1 VTDTVE
7 VKLKLKHTQGLG
19 ETHAVGET
27 SGIESTTH
35 EPAEIPEDSLRWCF
49 EVLTAAAPESPPF
62 DLCRPPPIAPD
73 TLERLKTGIATIP
86 PLPEIWHRVRQ
97 MMETDEAS
105 PHDLARLI
113 EQDPVLSSHVLQW
126 GNSAVYAPSG
136 THVST
141 DVGVILARMGMDEAQ
156 NLILESLLPT
166 LGEMDEKSSIQA
178 QHIWF
183 HSKAIAMFCRQ
194 LAGFSSH
201 IVEHHAGLV
210 GLLHDIGKLII
221 LHMEDEA
228 SLDRIAS
235 SIAAGEPDVL
245 AEWQVLGYT
254 HIDAGMML
262 ALHWHLPREVHHF
275 IYFHHHASWHALK
288 DWPHDQHDT
297 VMLVHAAHMML
308 HSMRKT
314 AAAEGIWDKTERTRL
329 DETETVLRHHLHI
342 PLTDTA
348 LYSHMQCELERLER
362 LFPKLYPSPEKT

>member
-7 VKLKLKHTQGLG
+7 EEVKP
-19 ETHAVGET
+19 EHAPGQAEMHAESET
-27 SGIESTTH
+27 SDLESTTH
-35 EPAEIPEDSLRWCF
+35 EQPEIPEHCLRWCF
-49 EVLTAAAPESPPF
+49 EVLTAAAPESPPY
-62 DLCRPPPIAPD
+62 DLCMPPPIAAD
-73 TLERLKTGIATIP
+73 TLERLKKGIAAIP
-86 PLPEIWHRVRQ
+86 PLPEIWHKVRC
-97 MMETDEAS
+97 MLETDEAS

-141 DVGVILARMGMDEAQ
+141 DVGVILARIGMDEAQ

-166 LGEMDEKSSIQA
+166 IGEMGEKSSIEA

-201 IVEHHAGLV
+201 IVEHHAGLI

-221 LHMEDEA
+221 LHMEDAA
-228 SLDRIAS
+228 SLDSIAS

-262 ALHWHLPREVHHF
+262 ALHWHLPREVHRF

-308 HSMRKT
+308 HSMQKT
-314 AAAEGIWDKTERTRL
+314 AATEGIWEKAARTRL
-329 DETETVLRHHLHI
+329 DETETVLRHRLHI

-348 LYSHMQCELERLER
+348 LYAHMQRELERLKR
-362 LFPKLYPSPEKT
+362 LFPKLYPSPEED